1 MAPRQSNAPIPTLLL
16 VVDRSLGVTSSVVPE
31 PLARKNV
38 STLEALPWGDTRH
51 VCAVV
56 RLAFGGRPMRFS
68 RWRLGAQEYA
78 GEILPVRDDAGRI
91 TSVVVAGNDCA
102 ELHDLRDALARS
114 QDITSSAHFVLE
126 MPAMTVNATPAFSR
140 MWGFEN
146 AQARIPFDVVA
157 ERVHEDDRRIFA
169 RQRETAGVDGDL
181 RLEYRIAHPEQ
192 GTRHLRTHASFMR
205 DRFGEIQR
213 IVGTVVDITEHVQAR
228 STVEFLERHDSLT
241 GLLNRYVFIEKLK
254 ETTRDP
260 ALKASLVLIDIDR
273 FAQINDVVGHAV
285 GDRLLCSV
293 AERLR
298 FLEQLGHCVGRLGAD
313 EFACLL
319 LESQQS
325 DTAQQIVDN
334 LRWRLEMPFTVD
346 QNQYQLHMKIGV
358 AEYPADGSGDLLLQN
373 ASIALLS
380 AKKSPRGA
388 VAKYH
393 SDLERRL
400 SARSR
405 IERDLAHAVAREQ
418 FVMYYQPLIDAASG
432 RLIAA
437 EALLRWKHPDLG
449 LLSPDAFLNVAE
461 ESDNVVNI
469 GRWVLERAC
478 RDAMTMRGS
487 LGDRI
492 RMNVNVSPR
501 HVQSSA
507 LVGDVA
513 SALDNSGWNAS
524 QLQLEVTE
532 QAFIDD
538 VPSAVSTLQ
547 TLRNQGVTVAIDDF
561 GTGYN
566 TLSYLKSYPVS
577 CIKIDRAF
585 VRDAESDGY
594 SRAIC
599 RSVTALAESLNMN
612 LIGEGVETAGQ
623 ASFLRNIGCRE
634 LQGFHFGRPVP
645 MQHFIAAYAS

>member
-16 VVDRSLGVTSSVVPE
+16 VVDRSLGVSSSVVPE
-31 PLARKNV
+31 SLARKKFA
-38 STLEALPWGDTRH
+38 TLEALPWSDTRH

-56 RLAFGGRPMRFS
+56 RLAFEGRPMRFS
-68 RWRLGAQEYA
+68 RWRVGAHEFS
-78 GEILPVRDDAGRI
+78 GEILPLRDESGRI
-91 TSVVVAGNDCA
+91 ASVIIAGNDCA
-102 ELHDLRDALARS
+102 ELHELRDALARS
-114 QDITSSAHFVLE
+114 QDVTSSAHFVLE
-126 MPAMTVNATPAFSR
+126 VPTMTINTTPAFAR
-140 MWGFEN
+140 MWGFDR
-146 AQARIPFDVVA
+146 AQARIPFEAAA

-169 RQRETAGVDGDL
+169 KQRDAAALDAEL

-192 GTRHLRTHASFMR
+192 GTRHLRTHASFLR

-213 IVGTVVDITEHVQAR
+213 IVGTVVDITEQVMAR
-228 STVEFLERHDSLT
+228 STVEFLERHDPLT
-241 GLLNRYVFIEKLK
+241 GLLNRHIFIEKLK
-254 ETTRDP
+254 ETTSD
-260 ALKASLVLIDIDR
+260 AAVKATLVLIDIDR
-273 FAQINDVVGHAV
+273 FAQINDVVGHSV
-285 GDRLLCSV
+285 GDRLLCAV

-319 LESQQS
+319 LESKQS
-325 DTAQQIVDN
+325 DSAQQIIDN

-346 QNQYQLHMKIGV
+346 QNQYQLHVKVGI
-358 AEYPADGSGDLLLQN
+358 AEYPQDGSGDLLLQN
-373 ASIALLS
+373 AGIALLD
-380 AKKSPRGA
+380 AKKSARGT
-388 VAKYH
+388 VARYH
-393 SDLERRL
+393 SDLEQRL

-405 IERDLAHAVAREQ
+405 IERDLTKAVARDE
-418 FVMYYQPLIDAASG
+418 FVMYYQPLIDAGSG

-469 GRWVLERAC
+469 GRWALERAC
-478 RDAMTMRGS
+478 RDAVTMGAS
-487 LGDRI
+487 LGGKI
-492 RMNVNVSPR
+492 RMNVNISPR

-507 LVGDVA
+507 LIGDVA
-513 SALDNSGWNAS
+513 AALASSGWSPS
-524 QLQLEVTE
+524 QLQLEMTE
-532 QAFIDD
+532 QIFIDD
-538 VPSAVSTLQ
+538 VPTAASTLQ
-547 TLRNQGVTVAIDDF
+547 ELRRQGVSVAIDDF

-599 RSVTALAESLNMN
+599 RTVTTLAESLNMN

-623 ASFLRNIGCRE
+623 ATFLRDIGCRE
-634 LQGFHFGRPVP
+634 LQGYHFGRPVP
-645 MQHFIAAYAS
+645 MQHFIAAHAS